1 MTPKIKL
8 KLIVQMLLCLKL
20 PLSVTNALKR
30 QLMFQGWQKKAL
42 YHHFKF
48 LQCISTVY
56 SELIY
61 FCDDIIFKH
70 HKK

>member
-20 PLSVTNALKR
+20 PCIEMTTDVPGLAKESPN
-30 QLMFQGWQKKAL
+30 
-42 YHHFKF
+42 HHFKF